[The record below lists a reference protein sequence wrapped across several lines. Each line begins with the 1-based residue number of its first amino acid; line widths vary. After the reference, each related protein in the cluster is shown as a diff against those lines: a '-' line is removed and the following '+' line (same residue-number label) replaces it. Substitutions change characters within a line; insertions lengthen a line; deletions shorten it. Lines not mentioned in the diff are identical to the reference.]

1 MDKKEFEFPDEKAEK
16 AAAAQQNQAET
27 DLEEGDVEVDIIDDT
42 PEEDRGRKPLAKTPD
57 EPSDE
62 ELQSYT
68 AGVQQRIKEL
78 THARHD
84 ERRAKEEA
92 VREKQELERAARAL
106 AAENKRL
113 QQYVHTGE
121 TAYATTL
128 KSAASSEMEMAKK
141 KLKEA
146 HEAFDTDAIVEAQ
159 ADLN

>member
-92 VREKQELERAARAL
+92 VR
-106 AAENKRL
+106 
-113 QQYVHTGE
+113 GE
-121 TAYATTL
+121 TGAGACRPG
-128 KSAASSEMEMAKK
+128 AGGGEQ
-141 KLKEA
+141 
-146 HEAFDTDAIVEAQ
+146 AFTAVRSHR
-159 ADLN
+159 